1 MRPGIASSI
10 MPRTTVN
17 LDPTVLRELKRRAR
31 AEGTSLGDIISR
43 IVAPAL
49 RDDEAG
55 VRSRG
60 FRWSTARMGPANV
73 DLEDKEAVR
82 RALGSG

>member
-1 MRPGIASSI
+1 

-31 AEGTSLGDIISR
+31 AEGKSLGDVISQ

-49 RDDEAG
+49 RDDEARQRP
-55 VRSRG
+55 RS
-60 FRWSTARMGPANV
+60 FRWSTARMGPARV